1 MRFVSYGAVGA
12 EQPGVAQG
20 DEIIP
25 LARAFDRL
33 GLAADGIRGVLGLV
47 DVIAPAL
54 ERELRLERER
64 VPLTGARLGVP
75 VPAPANVVGAGR
87 TYPVAA
93 TAAPGDR
100 PPPPI
105 LFLKPADALVGAH
118 DAVVRPAGS
127 QMLDYEA
134 ELAIVIGRGGRRIPA
149 DRALDHVAGYTL
161 ANDVT
166 AQDLMFPG
174 ATDAPHTLSALAL
187 QPVLGKGHARTT
199 PVGPWIVTSDELE
212 AVDRLELWLKVNGDV
227 RQRASIGDMAVGIDE
242 LVAAASAV
250 VPLRP
255 GDLILTGTPPGIGL
269 TMQPQQFLQP
279 GDIVE
284 VGIDQIGVL
293 RNVVCEEDTRDE
305 V

>member
-1 MRFVSYGAVGA
+1 MRFVSYGALGA
-12 EQPGVAQG
+12 EQPGVAQDG
-20 DEIIP
+20 EVIP
-25 LARAFDRL
+25 LARVFERL
-33 GLAADGIRGVLGLV
+33 GLAAAGICGLLGLA

-64 VPLTGARLGVP
+64 VPLDGARLGVP
-75 VPAPANVVGAGR
+75 VPASTSVVGAGR
-87 TYPVAA
+87 TYPVPGAVG
-93 TAAPGDR
+93 PGDR
-100 PPPPI
+100 PPQPI
-105 LFLKPADALVGAH
+105 LFLKPVDSLVGPH
-118 DAVVRPAGS
+118 DAIVRPAGS

-174 ATDAPHTLSALAL
+174 ATDAPHALSALAL

-212 AVDRLELWLKVNGDV
+212 SVDRLELWLKVNGDV

-269 TMQPQQFLQP
+269 TMHPQQFLQP
-279 GDIVE
+279 GDVVE
-284 VGIDQIGVL
+284 VGIDQIGML
-293 RNVVCEEDTRDE
+293 RNVVCEEDTRDD